1 MPTVDHHPQG
11 GATGSGQAQQ
21 EPNPVVTAAA
31 LWLCTEESI
40 GRKGTWVRMALF
52 IGTHQNKLDAKGRV
66 SIPAQFRSVLK
77 KMSHAGEAA
86 AIATMYLRP
95 SHQNP
100 CIEGWTE
107 LGFEALSAP
116 VAEGYNLF
124 SQEHED
130 FVLALFG
137 DACAMETDK
146 EGRIMLPPNLVA
158 HAELTENVMFIG
170 SRNTFQIWEP
180 EAGARRLAEARE
192 KAKASG
198 FTVKTPELATAG
210 AA

>member
-1 MPTVDHHPQG
+1 
-11 GATGSGQAQQ
+11 
-21 EPNPVVTAAA
+21 
-31 LWLCTEESI
+31 
-40 GRKGTWVRMALF
+40 MALF

-66 SIPAQFRSVLK
+66 SVPAQFRSVLK

-100 CIEGWTE
+100 CIEGWSE

-146 EGRIMLPPNLVA
+146 EGRIMLPANLVA
-158 HAELTENVMFIG
+158 HAGLTENVVFIG
-170 SRNTFQIWEP
+170 TRNTFQIWEP
-180 EAGARRLAEARE
+180 EAGSRRLAEARE
-192 KAKASG
+192 KTRAAG
-198 FTVKTPELATAG
+198 FSLRTG
-210 AA
+210 AAAVSAPAVGAPAVGAST

>member
-1 MPTVDHHPQG
+1 MT
-11 GATGSGQAQQ
+11 
-21 EPNPVVTAAA
+21 
-31 LWLCTEESI
+31 
-40 GRKGTWVRMALF
+40 LF

-77 KMSHAGEAA
+77 KMSHAGEGAPV
-86 AIATMYLRP
+86 ATMYLRP

-116 VAEGYNLF
+116 LAEGYSQF
-124 SQEHED
+124 SKEHED

-137 DACAMETDK
+137 DACATETDK

-158 HAELTENVMFIG
+158 HADLTDNIMFIG

-180 EAGARRLAEARE
+180 EAGTRRLAEARE
-192 KAKASG
+192 KTKAAG
-198 FTVKTPELATAG
+198 FTLRPGALPAGVLAAG
-210 AA
+210 VPA